1 MQGLVGPAKDAVG
14 ELYFLILFQLIIS
27 SVAPDYH
34 IVGGY
39 LKQKSSNNYVIWCLM
54 MATEL
59 AFIDMLALSNVDVTV
74 DAASV
79 A

>member
-1 MQGLVGPAKDAVG
+1 M
-14 ELYFLILFQLIIS
+14 
-27 SVAPDYH
+27 APDYH

-74 DAASV
+74 DATSV